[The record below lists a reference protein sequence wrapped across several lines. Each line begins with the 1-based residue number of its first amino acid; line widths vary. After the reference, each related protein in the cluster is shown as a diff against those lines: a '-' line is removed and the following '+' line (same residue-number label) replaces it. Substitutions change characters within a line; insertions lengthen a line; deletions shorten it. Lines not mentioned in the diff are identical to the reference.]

1 MNGISKDKGVIYYF
15 NKLMLT
21 CIKKKTQQF
30 CFVKMV
36 IVHFSLIFRND
47 AYKNSQ

>member
-21 CIKKKTQQF
+21 CIKKKTQVLL
-30 CFVKMV
+30 C
-36 IVHFSLIFRND
+36 
-47 AYKNSQ
+47 KNGNSTF

>member
-21 CIKKKTQQF
+21 CIKKKQVLL
-30 CFVKMV
+30 C
-36 IVHFSLIFRND
+36 
-47 AYKNSQ
+47 KNGNSTF